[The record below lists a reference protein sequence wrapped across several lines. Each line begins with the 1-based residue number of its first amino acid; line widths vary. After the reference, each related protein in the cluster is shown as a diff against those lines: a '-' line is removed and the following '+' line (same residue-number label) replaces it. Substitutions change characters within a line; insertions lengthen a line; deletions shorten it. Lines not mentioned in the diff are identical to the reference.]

1 MNIVIVGG
9 GTAGWIASYFIL
21 NAQPN
26 KHNVTVIE
34 SSKIGIIGAGEGSTG
49 SMLDLLSGTYFN
61 SRIDIYDFLS
71 QTDGTPKMGI
81 YHENWKGDGEGYFAP
96 LDGSESWAEWDD
108 YLFKYAYAAVGKD
121 QMHVSSPLGYDY
133 ESKNYHP
140 AAFHFD
146 GHKVGEFF
154 KKKCLSKGATIIDA
168 VVEKIEKDESNNIIS
183 LELDNQQTIKGDM
196 FIDCTGF
203 ARLLM
208 KELGVG
214 WKSYKD
220 YLPVNRAMPF
230 LVNYEEGETP
240 PPFTRST
247 AMSSGWMWTIPLQ
260 SRKGCGYV
268 YDSNYIT
275 DEEAQAEIENY
286 LGKKIKPIKFIK
298 FESGSSEVFWKNN
311 VLALG
316 LASAFVE
323 PLEATS
329 IHSTIMQLLFFVN
342 EYLVEDKENTITDYN
357 IETYN
362 KKIGKLYDINMD
374 FISFH
379 YQGQRNDSPFWN
391 SIQENK
397 KISPYADIYLK
408 RSKNKIPS
416 ILETDGLFGT
426 PTAALWNWIG
436 AGLGIITRDQAEKEL
451 RESGLLEKAKLY
463 FKTRQENEKNT
474 PSY

>member
-49 SMLDLLSGTYFN
+49 SMLDLLNGTYFN
-61 SRIDIYDFLS
+61 SNIDIQEFLEE
-71 QTDGTPKMGI
+71 TDGTPKMGI
-81 YHENWKGDGEGYFAP
+81 FHQNWSGDGTGYFAP
-96 LDGSESWAEWDD
+96 LDGTESWAEWEDH
-108 YLFKYAYAAVGKD
+108 LFKYAYAAVGKD
-121 QMHVSSPLGYDY
+121 KMHVASPLGYDY

-154 KKKCLSKGATIIDA
+154 KKKCLAKGATIIDA
-168 VVEKIEKDESNNIIS
+168 VVEEIQKDKSNNIVSIN
-183 LELDNQQTIKGDM
+183 LDNQQTIKGDM

-203 ARLLM
+203 ARVLM
-208 KELGVG
+208 KELDVG
-214 WKSYKD
+214 WKSYKN

-230 LVNYEEGETP
+230 LVDYEEGETP
-240 PPFTRST
+240 PPFTKST

-275 DEEAQAEIENY
+275 DQEAQAEIESY
-286 LGKKIKPIKFIK
+286 LGKKIKPIKFIE

-329 IHSTIMQLLFFVN
+329 IHSTIMQLLFFVK
-342 EYLVEDKENTITDYN
+342 EYLMEEKNETITDYN

-362 KKIGKLYDINMD
+362 NKIKKLYDLNMD

-379 YQGQRNDSPFWN
+379 YQGKRNDSPFWN
-391 SIQENK
+391 SIQNDK
-397 KISPYADIYLK
+397 KISPYANVYLK
-408 RSKNKIPS
+408 RCKNKIPS
-416 ILETDGLFGT
+416 ILETVGLFGT

-436 AGLGIITRDQAEKEL
+436 AGLGIITREQAENEL
-451 RESGLLEKAKLY
+451 RQSELMEKAALY
-463 FKTRQENEKNT
+463 FKTRQEKERF
-474 PSY
+474 